1 MFLSR
6 SLDSKDSKEFMTE
19 VFYFIQI
26 FSWLFEYEIQLM
38 MSVHS
43 NQYLDSYLIEHL
55 STEVIGNADQTTWW

>member
-43 NQYLDSYLIEHL
+43 NQYLDSF
-55 STEVIGNADQTTWW
+55 